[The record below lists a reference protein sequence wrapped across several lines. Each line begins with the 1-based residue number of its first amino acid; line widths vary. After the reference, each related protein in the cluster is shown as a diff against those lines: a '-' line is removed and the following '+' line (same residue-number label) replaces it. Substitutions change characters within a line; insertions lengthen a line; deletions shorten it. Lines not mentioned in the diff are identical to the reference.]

1 MRHLRQQSVD
11 CIQGPA
17 TAFVLLLLFFGGC
30 TTTPKI
36 PEDALRLQESSL
48 EIRQIQSRNFEVPS
62 EIEILTA
69 SVAVLQDMEYNID
82 RIEKPLGVLTASK
95 TVDADSASEK
105 AGLIILDVACAVG
118 SVMGGSV
125 GTCNAM
131 STASDEQNIMLTLVI
146 LPSLA
151 RKGEFV
157 ARITLDRVVFDKQGR
172 VKLQEAIND
181 PEAYQ
186 QIFENLSKSIFLQI
200 NE

>member
-36 PEDALRLQESSL
+36 PEDALRLHESSL
-48 EIRQIQSRNFEVPS
+48 EIRQIQSRNFEVAS
-62 EIEILTA
+62 ETEILTA
-69 SVAVLQDMEYNID
+69 SVAVLQDMEYNVD

-95 TVDADSASEK
+95 VVDADSASEK
-105 AGLIILDVACAVG
+105 AGLMILDLVCAL
-118 SVMGGSV
+118 GGS

-131 STASDEQNIMLTLVI
+131 SKASDEQNIMLTLVV

-151 RKGEFV
+151 RKDEFV

>member
-1 MRHLRQQSVD
+1 M
-11 CIQGPA
+11 
-17 TAFVLLLLFFGGC
+17 
-30 TTTPKI
+30 
-36 PEDALRLQESSL
+36 DAE
-48 EIRQIQSRNFEVPS
+48 
-62 EIEILTA
+62 
-69 SVAVLQDMEYNID
+69 
-82 RIEKPLGVLTASK
+82 
-95 TVDADSASEK
+95 SASEK
-105 AGLIILDVACAVG
+105 AGLIIRDLVCV
-118 SVMGGSV
+118 VGGSV
-125 GTCNAM
+125 NCNAI

-151 RKGEFV
+151 RKDEFV

>member
-1 MRHLRQQSVD
+1 MRHRRQKLVD
-11 CIQGPA
+11 CMQRPA
-17 TAFVLLLLFFGGC
+17 TVFVLLLLFVGGC

-36 PEDALRLQESSL
+36 PEDALRLHESSL

-62 EIEILTA
+62 ETEILTA

-82 RIEKPLGVLTASK
+82 RIETPLGVLTASK
-95 TVDADSASEK
+95 IADADSASEK
-105 AGLIILDVACAVG
+105 AELIIRDLVCVW
-118 SVMGGSV
+118 GGSV
-125 GTCNAM
+125 NCNAM

-151 RKGEFV
+151 RKDEFV

-181 PEAYQ
+181 PEVYQ